1 MALSRTQI
9 IRIMKIRNI
18 IFAAAVAIAV
28 SCTLDNYDAPD
39 SSLSGRILD
48 ADTGDLI
55 ECDIYNGT
63 TLHYLEDGYT
73 GLQTAEIK
81 CDGTYHI
88 GNMFAGK
95 YRVVPVHTNFELID
109 TTIIDVAGPTTYD
122 FEVKPYIRISNVSIL
137 KSGGTKVTAT
147 FTVTPT
153 SKWNKV
159 AKVALFVHPQS
170 IVGAYMNIDSRE
182 LAVSDPNFTSKVF
195 KIVYDFSESKTVSKG
210 DVLYFRVGALCSEPD
225 SRYNYAPAEQVEL

>member
-1 MALSRTQI
+1 
-9 IRIMKIRNI
+9 MKISNI
-18 IFAAAVAIAV
+18 ILAAAAAMTV

-48 ADTGDLI
+48 AGTGEPV

-63 TLHYLEDGYT
+63 LLNYFEEEYP
-73 GLQTAEIK
+73 GLQTAEIM

-88 GNMFAGK
+88 GNMFPGEYK
-95 YRVVPVHTNFELID
+95 IVPVHTNFEWID
-109 TTIIDVAGPTTYD
+109 TVRVDVKGATVLD

-137 KSGGTKVTAT
+137 KSGATKVTAT
-147 FTVTPT
+147 FTVSPT
-153 SKWNKV
+153 SKWNTV
-159 AKVALFVHPQS
+159 AKVALFVHPQP

-182 LAVSDPNFTSKVF
+182 LAVTDTQFSSKVF

-210 DVLYFRVGALCSEPD
+210 DKLYFRVGALCGEAD